1 MQRARGARLL
11 EPSLPGGAARPAAR
25 VAVRNISLARA
36 FRMLSENLCILRVW
50 KDFACIR
57 KRS

>member
-11 EPSLPGGAARPAAR
+11 EPSLPGGAARPAAH
-25 VAVRNISLARA
+25 VAVRNISFARA
-36 FRMLSENLCILRVW
+36 FRMLSETLRILRVW
-50 KDFACIR
+50 KDFVFIR

>member
-1 MQRARGARLL
+1 MQ
-11 EPSLPGGAARPAAR
+11 GGAQRSAGR
-25 VAVRNISLARA
+25 VAVRNISLTYAL
-36 FRMLSENLCILRVW
+36 RMLGEDLCMLRDW